1 MRKGNDGYVLA
12 FVMVVLLVLSL
23 SAVSLLSLALG
34 NLQRQ
39 SHAMEKAGIVEV
51 EGTYGQE

>member
-1 MRKGNDGYVLA
+1 MRKGKDGYVLA

-39 SHAMEKAGIVEV
+39 NQAMEDAGIVEV